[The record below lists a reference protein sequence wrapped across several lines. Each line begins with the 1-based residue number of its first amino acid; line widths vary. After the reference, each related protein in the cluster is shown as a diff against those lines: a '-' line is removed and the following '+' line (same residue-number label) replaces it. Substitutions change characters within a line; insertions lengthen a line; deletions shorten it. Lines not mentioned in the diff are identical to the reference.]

1 MPRKDLLEL
10 ATLSQQEIV
19 DILDQAAPFKELF
32 TRSVKKVPTL
42 KGKSV
47 LMLFYEPS
55 TRTHS
60 SFEVAAKRLSAD
72 VTNFDVAHSSVVK
85 GESVRETVETL
96 QAMRTDFIVVRH
108 GRSGLP
114 GMIARQTYASVVNAG
129 DGSHAHPTQ
138 ALLDAFTVKE
148 VIPEMAGRKVLIVGD
163 ILHSRVARST
173 SMVFKRLGMRVGF
186 LGPGSL
192 VPKVGPEDV
201 ARFTDYDAAMAWKPD
216 VVYLLRIQSERQ
228 DAQYFPSVREYHR
241 VYGVTPERLRHLDG
255 EGIYLMH
262 PGPVNR
268 GVELCDEAM
277 DYRRSLINRQVEN
290 GIAVRMAVLY
300 SLKPGTS
307 DED

>member
-1 MPRKDLLEL
+1 
-10 ATLSQQEIV
+10 
-19 DILDQAAPFKELF
+19 
-32 TRSVKKVPTL
+32 
-42 KGKSV
+42 
-47 LMLFYEPS
+47 
-55 TRTHS
+55 
-60 SFEVAAKRLSAD
+60 
-72 VTNFDVAHSSVVK
+72 VVK

-148 VIPEMAGRKVLIVGD
+148 VIPEMAGRKILIVGD

-173 SMVFKRLGMRVGF
+173 STVFKRLGMCVGF